1 MVDIVRE
8 LETILGMLPE
18 GEDHLSETTEMSSAA
33 LSKSMSSSSTTTGAF
48 YVSSHASSSDH
59 TKSGIPSGNVAPR

>member
-18 GEDHLSETTEMSSAA
+18 GEDHLSETTETSSGA
-33 LSKSMSSSSTTTGAF
+33 LTKSMSSSTSTGAF
-48 YVSSHASSSDH
+48 YVSSHASGSDH
-59 TKSGIPSGNVAPR
+59 TKSGIPSGTVAPR